1 MTEDIVVAL
10 SRLSKSLSHVV
21 EQMNAAREGK
31 MQWLDIVMPNGKK
44 MRDCTGD
51 EIEEVG
57 KAFTRIA
64 KVIEQTRKG
73 ADKRDPGGEQ

>member
-1 MTEDIVVAL
+1 MTDDTGAAL
-10 SRLSKSLSHVV
+10 SRLSQSLSRVV

-44 MRDCTGD
+44 MRAGD

-64 KVIEQTRKG
+64 KLIEKTRK
-73 ADKRDPGGEQ
+73 AVDKRDPGSKL

>member
-1 MTEDIVVAL
+1 MTDDTGAAL
-10 SRLSKSLSHVV
+10 SRLSQSLSRVV

-64 KVIEQTRKG
+64 KLIEKTRK
-73 ADKRDPGGEQ
+73 AVDKRDPGSKL